1 MRALSGSKSEAG
13 EGHGSLVVARP
24 PAGARTTWRWI
35 KERLGTYR
43 GRLPLDRAARLLG
56 HPAAVAVYAWA
67 VLVILFLPAVTQ
79 PTVQL
84 APGQVSPVDVSAPRT
99 IENRYRTALLQ
110 EEAVKDAL
118 RRASED
124 PANYSIDPTAAVQA
138 GDRVRKALTLL
149 KEERSSLW
157 RSAGEAPSSSAA
169 NARAGALQ
177 PRLLDEARLV
187 LPGSVV
193 AAALRL
199 PDAGFSTV
207 TQQAPALVERIM
219 GTVRIG
225 AGDVDDARQRLA
237 QEVAALDAS
246 EEVKGVVQ
254 ELAAAALV
262 PNLIL
267 DPARLERVRQE
278 ATRGVQPVMV
288 LQDQV
293 ILRRGDVVTE
303 EHVQLLRDLGMLQ
316 RGGQLLSSLLG
327 VGLVLAALVAITAFY
342 LARFHGAVVR
352 SRRMATMIASLAL
365 LVAVAAR
372 VLDELPWSFA
382 GYLTPVAL
390 AAMLAT
396 VLLDAHVGIV
406 LVAALSVLSGLLFDF
421 DARPVAVG
429 FVTGT
434 VAVFNVHRL
443 GQRSDLTRTGVVAGV
458 AGLVALA
465 ALGLLQADARTVAA
479 SWAGLANGLLSA
491 VLALGVLPFVESLF
505 GVVSSVRLMELCNP
519 NQPLLRRL
527 LLEAPGTYHH
537 SLMVGNL
544 AETAAEAV
552 GADPVLCRAGALYH
566 DVGKIRRPY
575 FFVENQFGDAN
586 PHDRLT
592 PSLSTL
598 IIMSHV
604 KDGVDLARQARVPE
618 VIVEFIR
625 SHHGTDLVRYF
636 YQKALNAEGPEKV
649 KEEDFRYPG
658 PKPRSK
664 ETAIVMLA
672 DSVEASA
679 RALGHATP
687 GRIEGLV
694 RRVIRERLLDGQL
707 DESTL
712 TLQELNTIA
721 NAFVRVLT
729 GVYHARIEYPQLE
742 REVQVRRHESK

>member
-1 MRALSGSKSEAG
+1 M
-13 EGHGSLVVARP
+13 
-24 PAGARTTWRWI
+24 
-35 KERLGTYR
+35 
-43 GRLPLDRAARLLG
+43 
-56 HPAAVAVYAWA
+56 AVLAWA
-67 VLVILFLPAVTQ
+67 LLVLLFVPAVTQ

-84 APGQVSPVDVSAPRT
+84 APGQVSPVDVTAPRT
-99 IENRYRTALLQ
+99 IENRYRTAQLQ
-110 EEAVKDAL
+110 EEAVKEAL

-138 GDRVRKALTLL
+138 GDRVRRALALLAEERKALWGPSGT
-149 KEERSSLW
+149 
-157 RSAGEAPSSSAA
+157 APGRQAA
-169 NARAGALQ
+169 EARAGALRQ
-177 PRLLDEARLV
+177 RILEQAQLV
-187 LPGSVV
+187 LPEASV

-199 PDAGFSTV
+199 PAAAFGAV
-207 TQQAPALVERIM
+207 TQQAPALVERLM
-219 GTVRIG
+219 GSTRIG
-225 AGDVDDARQRLA
+225 SSDVEAARQRLA
-237 QEVAALDAS
+237 QAVSDLDLSDDARAVVREMASAA
-246 EEVKGVVQ
+246 VM
-254 ELAAAALV
+254 

-267 DPARLERVRQE
+267 DPARLDRLRQE
-278 ATRGVQPVMV
+278 AMRSVQPVMV

-303 EHVQLLRDLGMLQ
+303 EHVQILRDLGMLQ
-316 RGGQLLSSLLG
+316 RGRQLLGSVVG
-327 VGLVLAALVAITAFY
+327 VALVLAALVGITAVY
-342 LARFHGAVVR
+342 LVRFHGPVAR
-352 SRRMATMIASLAL
+352 SRRMATLIATLGL
-365 LVAVAAR
+365 LVAVGAR
-372 VLDELPWSFA
+372 LLDALPWAFA
-382 GYLTPVAL
+382 PYLTPVAL
-390 AAMLAT
+390 AAMMAT

-406 LVAALSVLSGLLFDF
+406 LVAALSVLAGLLFDF

-443 GQRSDLTRTGVVAGV
+443 SQRSDLTRTGVVAGV

-465 ALGLLQADARTVAA
+465 ALGLLRADTRTVAA

-491 VLALGVLPFVESLF
+491 VLALGLLPFVESLF

-566 DVGKIRRPY
+566 DVGKVRRPY

-586 PHDRLT
+586 PHDRLN

-604 KDGVDLARQARVPE
+604 KDGIDLARQARLPE
-618 VIVEFIR
+618 AIVEFIR
-625 SHHGTDLVRYF
+625 THHGTDLVRYF
-636 YQKALNAEGPEKV
+636 YMKALNAEGPDKV

-658 PKPRSK
+658 PKPRTK

-679 RALGHATP
+679 RALGRASP
-687 GRIEGLV
+687 GRVEGLV

-712 TLQELNTIA
+712 TLQELNAIA
-721 NAFVRVLT
+721 NAFSRVLT

-742 REVQVRRHESK
+742 REVQARRHEAR